1 MKEIYRSKYEAYPF
15 LSDSSED
22 LRCDFEI
29 FTDEISSTI
38 GLLGAKIEDE
48 ALKDELLKINELVY
62 HINPSL
68 RTFVS
73 VTEEELMW
81 LENCTNR
88 IYSEVKGRC
97 QKFVLNQGCE
107 SACLAHIIRTKFKA
121 LVRMLYRHSYSGND
135 VANILFDFA
144 NLLSGYFFNL
154 ALMLNEINNVDEVEF
169 VSRNYK

>member
-15 LSDSSED
+15 LSDKSDD

-38 GLLGAKIEDE
+38 GLLGSKVEDG
-48 ALKDELLKINELVY
+48 ALINELLKINELVY

-73 VTEEELMW
+73 VTEEELTW
-81 LENCTNR
+81 LEDCTNR

-97 QKFVLNQGCE
+97 EKFVFNQGCE

-121 LVRMLYRHSYSGND
+121 LVRMLYRYSYSGHD
-135 VANILFDFA
+135 VANILIDFT
-144 NLLSGYFFNL
+144 NL
-154 ALMLNEINNVDEVEF
+154 
-169 VSRNYK
+169 